1 MSTSIDKPSCAVCD
15 QSGNVFYTL
24 KRLQRVVYCCPSCG
38 FKWTCPP
45 LHYDD
50 SDSGCYYEAPP
61 YVRCKNSDEA
71 KARTHMTNLL
81 KYVNLSSVPVPTLL
95 EVGCSNGSLLALFAE
110 AGFSVEGLEIS
121 RAELAECKKRGI
133 TAHAVTIE
141 DFHADRK
148 FGVVLSAH
156 VIEHLRDVNHYFH
169 SASKFLVPGGLN
181 VFLTPNGGAA
191 LFALFR
197 QYWAPATPDEHNIF
211 LTTKAVKLLA
221 EKHGFDVVTIANT
234 GRYFSPV
241 RGMLAEI
248 YKGRR
253 AKKLKSSKKATA
265 ITGIST
271 NSAPRQRGK
280 REVILRAL
288 GYVEWPVINP
298 LHSLL
303 TRLGLSDELL
313 CVLRKR

>member
-1 MSTSIDKPSCAVCD
+1 MSTSIDRPSCAVCN
-15 QSGNVFYTL
+15 QAGKVFYTL

-45 LHYDD
+45 LHYDN
-50 SDSGCYYEAPP
+50 SDSGCYYESPP
-61 YVRCKNSDEA
+61 YVRCLNSDEA
-71 KARTHMTNLL
+71 KARTHMTNLT
-81 KYVNLSSVPVPTLL
+81 KHVNLSTAPVKTLL
-95 EVGCSNGSLLALFAE
+95 EVGCSNGSLLSLFDA

-121 RAELAECKKRGI
+121 RAELAECRKRGL
-133 TAHAVTIE
+133 TVHAVTIE
-141 DFHADRK
+141 DFQADRK

-191 LFALFR
+191 LFALLK

-211 LTTKAVKLLA
+211 LTAKAVKLLA

-234 GRYFSPV
+234 GRYFSTV

-248 YKGRR
+248 YKGSHS
-253 AKKLKSSKKATA
+253 KKLTPSTKTTA
-265 ITGIST
+265 IKGV
-271 NSAPRQRGK
+271 SASPPPSLRGK
-280 REVILRAL
+280 REVILQAL
-288 GYVEWPVINP
+288 SYVEWPLIYP
-298 LHSLL
+298 LHSVL
-303 TRLGLSDELL
+303 TRQGLSDELL